1 MEAAI
6 DTVQQPRVVRV
17 VRNVAT
23 APLTAQKIREQ
34 MIDTRLP
41 VAAYAR
47 VSTTNE
53 EQEDSL
59 ERQKAHYT
67 EYIGNRPEWRFMG
80 VYDDPGITGTRAD
93 QRKGFQKLLADCR
106 AGKIKKILCKS
117 ISRFARNTVDAL
129 QYIRELKELGIGI
142 YFETQNIDTMTA
154 GGDIL
159 ITILAAIAEQESRN
173 MSENIKWAFQKK
185 FKEGEV
191 VLACS
196 QFLGY
201 DHDKDKSIVINEE
214 QAKVVRR
221 IYREFLSGYACSA
234 IAKRLTEDGIPTPSG
249 KKQWRTGVIKSILTN
264 EKYYGSAYLGKTCKR
279 DVLSKERVASEEVYY
294 VENSHPAII
303 PKDTWDL
310 VQLEMTRRQEYR
322 TCSETGNGKYSS
334 KYPFSKKLICGE
346 CGMIYRRHAQY
357 KRGNYVRTWV
367 CITHKRQGNDYC
379 SQRYILEDDVAN
391 AFQTVLKELVGDM
404 SSIKEILEKNVVD
417 TLGEKEDNG
426 GAQVL
431 LQIQSLQTEMIDI
444 NRKKRSGE
452 IAYEAYVARAREI
465 ADQVE
470 VLEKQQR
477 EIQAAEE
484 SRISETKR
492 IKDIL
497 EAINGMHPMDEFDG
511 EIFRRLIDNVIIKD
525 KRLTFNFKVGISKTI
540 TI

>member
-1 MEAAI
+1 M
-6 DTVQQPRVVRV
+6 
-17 VRNVAT
+17 
-23 APLTAQKIREQ
+23 
-34 MIDTRLP
+34 
-41 VAAYAR
+41 
-47 VSTTNE
+47 
-53 EQEDSL
+53 
-59 ERQKAHYT
+59 
-67 EYIGNRPEWRFMG
+67 
-80 VYDDPGITGTRAD
+80 
-93 QRKGFQKLLADCR
+93 
-106 AGKIKKILCKS
+106 
-117 ISRFARNTVDAL
+117 
-129 QYIRELKELGIGI
+129 
-142 YFETQNIDTMTA
+142 
-154 GGDIL
+154 
-159 ITILAAIAEQESRN
+159 
-173 MSENIKWAFQKK
+173 
-185 FKEGEV
+185 
-191 VLACS
+191 
-196 QFLGY
+196 
-201 DHDKDKSIVINEE
+201 
-214 QAKVVRR
+214 
-221 IYREFLSGYACSA
+221 
-234 IAKRLTEDGIPTPSG
+234 
-249 KKQWRTGVIKSILTN
+249 
-264 EKYYGSAYLGKTCKR
+264 
-279 DVLSKERVASEEVYY
+279 
-294 VENSHPAII
+294 
-303 PKDTWDL
+303 
-310 VQLEMTRRQEYR
+310 QLEMTRRQEYR

-367 CITHKRQGNDYC
+367 CITYKRKGNDYC

-404 SSIKEILEKNVVD
+404 SSIKEILEKNVFD

-426 GAQVL
+426 GEQVM

-444 NRKKRSGE
+444 NQKKRSGE

-497 EAINGMHPMDEFDG
+497 EAINGMHPTDEFDG

>member
-1 MEAAI
+1 
-6 DTVQQPRVVRV
+6 
-17 VRNVAT
+17 
-23 APLTAQKIREQ
+23 
-34 MIDTRLP
+34 
-41 VAAYAR
+41 
-47 VSTTNE
+47 
-53 EQEDSL
+53 
-59 ERQKAHYT
+59 
-67 EYIGNRPEWRFMG
+67 
-80 VYDDPGITGTRAD
+80 
-93 QRKGFQKLLADCR
+93 
-106 AGKIKKILCKS
+106 
-117 ISRFARNTVDAL
+117 
-129 QYIRELKELGIGI
+129 
-142 YFETQNIDTMTA
+142 
-154 GGDIL
+154 
-159 ITILAAIAEQESRN
+159 

-201 DHDKDKSIVINEE
+201 DHDKDKNIVINEE

-303 PKDTWDL
+303 PKNTWDL

-367 CITHKRQGNDYC
+367 CITHKRKGNDYC

-426 GAQVL
+426 GEQVL

-477 EIQAAEE
+477 EIQVAEE

-497 EAINGMHPMDEFDG
+497 EAISGMHPMDEFDG